1 MNHLASP
8 ETLVELKG
16 GTERIAKDQ
25 KEKTEPPVSNFP
37 VSAFTGELSMILA
50 VVDDLLF
57 LSKIQQTA
65 QHVGV
70 AVKSAQPADLPGLAI
85 QDVPNALIID
95 LSHRSGKALE
105 VLRTFKSDLKTKE
118 IAAIG
123 FVSHVQNDL
132 IAAARD
138 AGCDLVLAR
147 SAFVSQLPSLLQRF
161 SGTGTAGRA
170 AE

>member
-1 MNHLASP
+1 
-8 ETLVELKG
+8 
-16 GTERIAKDQ
+16 
-25 KEKTEPPVSNFP
+25 
-37 VSAFTGELSMILA
+37 MILA
-50 VVDDLLF
+50 LVDDLFF
-57 LSKIQQTA
+57 LSKIQQPA

-70 AVKSAQPADLPGLAI
+70 TVKSAQPADLPDLAI

-95 LSHRSGKALE
+95 LNHRSGKALE
-105 VLRTFKSDLKTKE
+105 VLRTLKADLKTKD

-161 SGTGTAGRA
+161 SVAGTTRRS

>member
-1 MNHLASP
+1 
-8 ETLVELKG
+8 
-16 GTERIAKDQ
+16 
-25 KEKTEPPVSNFP
+25 
-37 VSAFTGELSMILA
+37 MILA

-70 AVKSAQPADLPGLAI
+70 AVKSAQPADLPKLAI
-85 QDVPNALIID
+85 EDFPKALLLD
-95 LSHRSGKALE
+95 LNHRSGKALE
-105 VLRTFKSDLKTKE
+105 VLRTLKSDLKTKN
-118 IAAIG
+118 IAIIA

-138 AGCDLVLAR
+138 AGCDVILAR

-161 SGTGTAGRA
+161 SGPGAAGRTGSGVI
-170 AE
+170 

>member
-1 MNHLASP
+1 MTFR
-8 ETLVELKG
+8 TLRVSIRLEIRRGKRG
-16 GTERIAKDQ
+16 RRF
-25 KEKTEPPVSNFP
+25 PVSSFQFP

-70 AVKSAQPADLPGLAI
+70 AVKSARPADLPDLAI
-85 QDVPNALIID
+85 EDVPNALLID
-95 LSHRSGKALE
+95 LNHRSGKALE
-105 VLRTFKSDLKTKE
+105 VLRTLKSDLKTKE
-118 IAAIG
+118 IAVIG

-147 SAFVSQLPSLLQRF
+147 SAFVSQLPRLLQRF
-161 SGTGTAGRA
+161 SGTGTAART

>member
-1 MNHLASP
+1 
-8 ETLVELKG
+8 
-16 GTERIAKDQ
+16 
-25 KEKTEPPVSNFP
+25 
-37 VSAFTGELSMILA
+37 MILA
-50 VVDDLLF
+50 VVDELLF

-70 AVKSAQPADLPGLAI
+70 AVKSARPSDLPGLAI
-85 QDVPNALIID
+85 DDAPNAFIID
-95 LSHRSGKALE
+95 LNHPSGNALE
-105 VLRTFKSDLKTKE
+105 VLRALKSDSKTKG
-118 IAAIG
+118 IPVIG

-147 SAFVSQLPSLLQRF
+147 SAFVSQLPSLLQQF
-161 SGTGTAGRA
+161 SGTSTAGRA

>member
-1 MNHLASP
+1 
-8 ETLVELKG
+8 
-16 GTERIAKDQ
+16 
-25 KEKTEPPVSNFP
+25 
-37 VSAFTGELSMILA
+37 MILA

-70 AVKSAQPADLPGLAI
+70 AVKSARPADLAKLAI
-85 QDVPNALIID
+85 EDIPNALILD
-95 LSHRSGKALE
+95 LNDRSGKALQA
-105 VLRTFKSDLKTKE
+105 LRALKADLKTKDM
-118 IAAIG
+118 AVIG
-123 FVSHVQNDL
+123 FVSHVQSDL

-161 SGTGTAGRA
+161 SGTGTTGRT

>member
-1 MNHLASP
+1 
-8 ETLVELKG
+8 
-16 GTERIAKDQ
+16 
-25 KEKTEPPVSNFP
+25 
-37 VSAFTGELSMILA
+37 MILA
-50 VVDDLLF
+50 VVDDLFF

-65 QHVGV
+65 QLVGV
-70 AVKSAQPADLPGLAI
+70 VVKSGRPADLPDLAI
-85 QDVPNALIID
+85 QDVPNALILD
-95 LSHRSGKALE
+95 LNHRSGKALE
-105 VLRTFKSDLKTKE
+105 VLRTLKAGLKTKD

-161 SGTGTAGRA
+161 SGAGTTRRS